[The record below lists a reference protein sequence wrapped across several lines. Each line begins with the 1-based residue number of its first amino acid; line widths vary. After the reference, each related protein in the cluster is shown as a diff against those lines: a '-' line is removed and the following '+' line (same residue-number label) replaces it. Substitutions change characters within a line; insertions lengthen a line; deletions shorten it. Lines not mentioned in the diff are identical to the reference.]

1 MFPNPCLLFVLFLKK
16 MKSAL
21 LLASIAASASAFVPV
36 AQPVS
41 KSAVGATKADLEAI
55 AEKANPI
62 IKFYDPLNLAG
73 E

>member
-1 MFPNPCLLFVLFLKK
+1 

-21 LLASIAASASAFVPV
+21 VLASIAASASAFAPA

-41 KSAVGATKADLEAI
+41 KSALCATKADLEAI
-55 AEKANPI
+55 AEKANHI

-73 E
+73 ELC